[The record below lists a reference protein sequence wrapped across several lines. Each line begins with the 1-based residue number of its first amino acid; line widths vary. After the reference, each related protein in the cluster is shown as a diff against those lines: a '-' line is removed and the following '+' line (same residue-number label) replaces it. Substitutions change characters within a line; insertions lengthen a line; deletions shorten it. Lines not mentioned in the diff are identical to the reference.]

1 VRLRDSALVS
11 HQILFQTF
19 GGISITAVQVLCSRS
34 AHLLGMTAD
43 KEGAIVLGRK
53 CVIDADAMLRGD
65 LARVQLGAHCF
76 VGTRTVLR
84 PPRRIAFAE
93 DTSKAA
99 APSTVAST
107 QAIGEDATSSS
118 FSSDSPP
125 APPALP
131 PQRVC
136 AWTKL
141 TVGSHVV
148 FGRDCVVEASSVG
161 SFVRVGDGCVFGANC
176 VVKDC
181 VWLMPGC
188 LLPPGTIVAPFSIMS
203 GAPAQRVGEL
213 PESAAEEFR
222 LHAERTC
229 RRRVYQK
236 V

>member
-1 VRLRDSALVS
+1 
-11 HQILFQTF
+11 
-19 GGISITAVQVLCSRS
+19 
-34 AHLLGMTAD
+34 MTAD

-76 VGTRTVLR
+76 VGLRTVLR

-93 DTSKAA
+93 DTTKPSAPRSAA
-99 APSTVAST
+99 GSLANAEVT
-107 QAIGEDATSSS
+107 GSSLL
-118 FSSDSPP
+118 FNSPP
-125 APPALP
+125 ASPPPPPPPA
-131 PQRVC
+131 RVC
-136 AWTKL
+136 MWTKL
-141 TVGSHVV
+141 VVGSHVV

-161 SFVRVGDGCVFGANC
+161 SFVRVGDGCVLGAGC
-176 VVKDC
+176 IVKDC
-181 VWLMPGC
+181 VWLMPGT